1 MYRGLIV
8 AVLALAGRA
17 MALEIQLPLETA
29 TFKQDVG
36 AEMANGQCLIC
47 HSIEYVTMQP
57 PMPRAFWK
65 SAVQK
70 MQQKYGA
77 PITDAQVDPLTD
89 YLTRNYGMTT
99 NGTQVAVPQD
109 AAHRGSEG
117 QTATL
122 TGEQIAAK
130 YYCLACHKPEAKVGP
145 QYRDIAQKYK
155 NDPNPFARID
165 EQIHKGGSG
174 KWGSIPMPPFP
185 QVTPEESKVLAEWIM
200 AAK

>member
-1 MYRGLIV
+1 MRRILI
-8 AVLALAGRA
+8 LAGLLGVGRV
-17 MALEIQLPLETA
+17 MALDIQLPLETG
-29 TFKQDVG
+29 TFKQDTG

-109 AAHRGSEG
+109 ATHRGSEG
-117 QTATL
+117 QTTGL

-130 YYCLACHKPEAKVGP
+130 
-145 QYRDIAQKYK
+145 
-155 NDPNPFARID
+155 
-165 EQIHKGGSG
+165 
-174 KWGSIPMPPFP
+174 
-185 QVTPEESKVLAEWIM
+185 
-200 AAK
+200 